1 MNKKKGTD
9 RNLFGMKVQ
18 VIYQVSP
25 PPPILDIQW
34 GFFVCAH
41 GHLLTQL
48 SANT

>member
-18 VIYQVSP
+18 VIYQVS